1 MHHYLAPA
9 SGLRGLNIE
18 LSQAWNVNQSQPT
31 SKLFGLFQETNICT
45 CYEPL
50 RMHYRSRL
58 SLHKGRRIDLD
69 QGNKTGR
76 LN

>member
-9 SGLRGLNIE
+9 GGLQGVNIE
-18 LSQAWNVNQSQPT
+18 PSQPSDVNQSQPT
-31 SKLFGLFQETNICT
+31 SKLFGLFQEMNICT

-50 RMHYRSRL
+50 RMHYWSPL
-58 SLHKGRRIDLD
+58 SLHKGRHIDLD
-69 QGNKTGR
+69 QGNKTGQ